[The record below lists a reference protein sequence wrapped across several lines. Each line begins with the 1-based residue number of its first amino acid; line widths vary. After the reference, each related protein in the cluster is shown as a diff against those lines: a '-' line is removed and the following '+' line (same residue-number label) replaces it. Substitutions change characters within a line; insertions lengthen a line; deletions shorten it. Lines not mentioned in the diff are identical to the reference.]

1 MRKLILKIYFVKIVL
16 IIIGAVLIAYG
27 MQKGMEFDKLISV
40 MLGGGLIGI
49 ASRN

>member
-1 MRKLILKIYFVKIVL
+1 MKKSVLKIVL

-27 MQKGMEFDKLISV
+27 MQKGMELDKLISV
-40 MLGGGLIGI
+40 TLGGGLIGI